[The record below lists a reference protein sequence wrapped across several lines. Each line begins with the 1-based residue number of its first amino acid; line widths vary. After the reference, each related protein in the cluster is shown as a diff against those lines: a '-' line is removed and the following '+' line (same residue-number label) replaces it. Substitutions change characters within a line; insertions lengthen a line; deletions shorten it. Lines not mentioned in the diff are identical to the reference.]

1 MHWTQDG
8 QQFSGRIVLATRVI
22 GSRSE
27 EDMIGKRDGWEGHRI
42 SRADEVTRDELIT
55 GARFEVEDYWR
66 IENIL
71 LL

>member
-1 MHWTQDG
+1 
-8 QQFSGRIVLATRVI
+8 
-22 GSRSE
+22 
-27 EDMIGKRDGWEGHRI
+27 MIGKRDGWEGHRI
-42 SRADEVTRDELIT
+42 SQADEVTRDELIT

>member
-1 MHWTQDG
+1 MHWTRDG
-8 QQFSGRIVLATRVI
+8 QQFSGRIVVATQVI

-27 EDMIGKRDGWEGHRI
+27 EGMIGERDGWEGHRI
-42 SRADEVTRDELIT
+42 SQADEVTRDELIP

>member
-1 MHWTQDG
+1 
-8 QQFSGRIVLATRVI
+8 
-22 GSRSE
+22 
-27 EDMIGKRDGWEGHRI
+27 MIGERDGWEGHRI
-42 SRADEVTRDELIT
+42 SQADEVTRDELIT